1 MQHLEV
7 IYHFHD
13 TDIIPKYMVYQN
25 KPILQNDESI
35 HFATSQIIFYEG
47 LKCNF

>member
-1 MQHLEV
+1 
-7 IYHFHD
+7 
-13 TDIIPKYMVYQN
+13 MVYQI
-25 KPILQNDESI
+25 KPILQNEESI